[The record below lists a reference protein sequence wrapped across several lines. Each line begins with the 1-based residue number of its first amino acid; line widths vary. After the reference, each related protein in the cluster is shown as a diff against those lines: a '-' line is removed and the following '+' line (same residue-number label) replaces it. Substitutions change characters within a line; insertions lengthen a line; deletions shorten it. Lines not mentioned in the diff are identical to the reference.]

1 MLEDLKGSETWR
13 IFRIMS
19 EFIEGFD
26 ELSDIGPAV
35 SIFGSARFKEEDEY
49 YKKAI
54 EVAELLAQNGYS
66 VITGGGPGI
75 MEAANSGA
83 AKYNVKSVGLNI
95 ELPMEQK
102 PNIHQNKSL
111 RFRYFFAR
119 KVMFVKYSMGY
130 VCMPGGFGTLDEFFE
145 ALTLMQTNKIHP
157 LPLIMF
163 GTEYWDGLLSWMKDI
178 MLKNKTASEENFSFI
193 KLTDDPKE
201 VVAIMNRHRDW
212 KEKMRRKATKEIKKE
227 RGKGKGEFLP

>member
-49 YKKAI
+49 YKKSI

-66 VITGGGPGI
+66 VITGGGPGV
-75 MEAANSGA
+75 MEAANLGA
-83 AKYNVKSVGLNI
+83 ANYKGKSVGLNI

-102 PNIHQNKSL
+102 PNIYQNKSL

-163 GTEYWDGLLSWMKDI
+163 GSEYWKGLLDWMRYT
-178 MLKNKTASEENFSFI
+178 MLCHKTASEEDFYLINV
-193 KLTDDPKE
+193 TDDPQE

-212 KEKMRRKATKEIKKE
+212 KEEMRKKAEKEIENKREKE
-227 RGKGKGEFLP
+227 KNEFLP

>member
-35 SIFGSARFKEEDEY
+35 SIFGSARFKEEDKY

-54 EVAELLAQNGYS
+54 EVAELLAQNGYA

-163 GTEYWDGLLSWMKDI
+163 GSEYWDGLLTWMKDT
-178 MLKNKTASEENFSFI
+178 MLKNKTVSEEDFSFI
-193 KLTDDPKE
+193 KVTDDPRE

-212 KEKMRRKATKEIKKE
+212 KEEMRRKAAKEVEKK
-227 RGKGKGEFLP
+227 RGKGKDEFLS